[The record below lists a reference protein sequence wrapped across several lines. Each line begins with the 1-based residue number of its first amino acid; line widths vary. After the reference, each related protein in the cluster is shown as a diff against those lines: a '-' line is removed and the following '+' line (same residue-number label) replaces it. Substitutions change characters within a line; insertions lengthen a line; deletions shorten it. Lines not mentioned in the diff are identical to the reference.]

1 MSALLEVRALAK
13 RFGPV
18 VTADAV
24 SFDLPAGGALGIVGP
39 NGAGKSTLL
48 SMITG
53 ALRADGGR
61 IVFDGHDVTGLPVAA
76 RTGLGI
82 ARTFQIPR
90 PFVDM
95 TVFENVLAGAAFG
108 AGLRGEGGPPAAPP
122 PPAPPP
128 GGPRAPPPAGHQGGG
143 GGGGGG
149 GAPPRGRPPSALER
163 TGLLRLA
170 NQPAGKLRL
179 LDRKRLELAR
189 ALATGPRLLLL
200 DEIAG
205 GLTDHELPPLVDLVR
220 TLHHSGVTVIWIEH
234 IVHALTS
241 VVDELLCLAGGHV
254 LAHGSPHEVMRN
266 PDVVDVYLGTTF
278 DAEEVAS

>member
-1 MSALLEVRALAK
+1 MSALLEIRGLAK

-18 VTADAV
+18 VTAEAV
-24 SFDLPAGGALGIVGP
+24 SFDLPTGGALGIVGP

-48 SMITG
+48 SLITG
-53 ALRADGGR
+53 VLGVDGGR
-61 IVFDGHDVTGLPVAA
+61 IVFDGKDITEMPVAA

-82 ARTFQIPR
+82 ARTFQVPR

-95 TVFENVLAGAAFG
+95 TVYENVLAGAAFG
-108 AGLRGEGGPPAAPP
+108 AGLRGEAA
-122 PPAPPP
+122 AE
-128 GGPRAPPPAGHQGGG
+128 AAV
-143 GGGGGG
+143 
-149 GAPPRGRPPSALER
+149 SALER
-163 TGLLRLA
+163 TGLLSQA
-170 NQPAGKLRL
+170 NQAAGRLRL

-220 TLHHSGVTVIWIEH
+220 SLHHSGVTVIWIEH

-241 VVDELLCLAGGHV
+241 VVDELLCLAGGRV
-254 LAHGSPHEVMRN
+254 LAHGSPHEVMRD
-266 PDVVDVYLGTTF
+266 PDVIDVYLGTTF
-278 DAEEVAS
+278 DAAEVAS